1 MKFDIE
7 SIEWLWLLLA
17 LAGFAYLAYW
27 YNKARQLRLQ
37 KLGNLEVLQSRWGI
51 STKMDFK
58 SIGLILTGL
67 LFCIIALTNPRM
79 GEESMETQTKG
90 SDVFIVMDLSKSM
103 NAQDIQPS
111 RLSRA
116 KMWVEEFVAKSTN
129 SRVGLVFFAGKAY
142 LQMPLTED
150 LSAVSTFIEMVNTDL
165 LPSQGTAV
173 DDAIDLARKQ
183 LERTSKTSKNIL
195 LITDGENHGNDA
207 TDAADLCKA
216 SGIKLFSVGVGT
228 KEGGTITD
236 YSAGQEMIKRDDDGN
251 PVISRLDE
259 KGLKKLAQVTG
270 GIYVNLDQGTK
281 GIIKINSA
289 MDGQSTTTG
298 KSRIFISSASY
309 FMWFLGPGILLLV
322 LGFYFSERRSVVL
335 KWVLILGF
343 SSLFHEMN
351 HAQTTLNIGKAAD
364 RSYRDG
370 KYEAAERGYENA
382 AKQKPKQLIYPYNK
396 GNALY
401 KQKKFEE
408 ASKQYNQLVPKVIS
422 DKEMSFRVNYNAGNS
437 ELEQEKYDEAI
448 KAYRTALKAKP
459 ADKYAQ
465 LNLSI
470 ALKKK
475 KQKEQK
481 EQEEKQ
487 HKNDPNKDQNKEK
500 NNPENQKSKEESKRI
515 LEIIKNEEQN
525 ALRKLSKGK
534 SSYPPNGKDW

>member
-7 SIEWLWLLLA
+7 AIKWLWLILP
-17 LAGFAYLAYW
+17 LAGFGYLAHW

-37 KLGNLEVLQSRWGI
+37 KLGNLDILESRWGI
-51 STKMDFK
+51 STK
-58 SIGLILTGL
+58 SGSTSTILILAGL
-67 LFCIIALTNPRM
+67 LLCILALINPRM
-79 GEESMETQTKG
+79 GEETMETQTKG
-90 SDVFIVMDLSKSM
+90 SDVFILMDLSKSM

-116 KMWVEEFVAKSTN
+116 KMWAEEFISQSTN

-150 LSAVSTFIEMVNTDL
+150 MSAVSTFIEMANTDL

-173 DDAIDLARKQ
+173 DDAIELARKQ

-207 TDAADLCKA
+207 NQAAELCKSA
-216 SGIKLFSVGVGT
+216 GVKIFSVGVGT
-228 KEGGTITD
+228 KEGGTIVD
-236 YSAGQEMIKRDDDGN
+236 YNAGQEMIKRDDDGN
-251 PVISRLDE
+251 PVISRIDE
-259 KGLKKLAQVTG
+259 LGLKKLAKITDGV
-270 GIYVNLDQGTK
+270 YVNLDQGTK
-281 GIIKINSA
+281 GIKKINSE
-289 MDGQSTTTG
+289 MDSQSTTTG
-298 KSRIFISSASY
+298 KSRTFISSASY
-309 FMWFLGPGILLLV
+309 FMWFLAPGIFLLL
-322 LGFYFSERRSVVL
+322 LGFYNSNRRPIAL
-335 KWVLILGF
+335 KWIIILG
-343 SSLFHEMN
+343 LNAVFHEISL
-351 HAQTTLNIGKAAD
+351 AQTTLNVGKAAD
-364 RSYRDG
+364 RNYRDA
-370 KYEAAERGYENA
+370 KYELAERGYENA
-382 AKQKPKQLIYPYNK
+382 AKQKPNQVIYPYNK

-401 KQKKFEE
+401 KQKKYVE
-408 ASKQYNQLVPKVIS
+408 ASKQYNELAPKVKS
-422 DKEMSFRVNYNAGNS
+422 DKELTFRVNYNAGNS
-437 ELEQEKYDEAI
+437 EMEQEKYNEAI

-475 KQKEQK
+475 KQKEQ
-481 EQEEKQ
+481 QEKQ
-487 HKNDPNKDQNKEK
+487 KQNNDQNKDQNKEENK
-500 NNPENQKSKEESKRI
+500 AQNQKNKEESKRI